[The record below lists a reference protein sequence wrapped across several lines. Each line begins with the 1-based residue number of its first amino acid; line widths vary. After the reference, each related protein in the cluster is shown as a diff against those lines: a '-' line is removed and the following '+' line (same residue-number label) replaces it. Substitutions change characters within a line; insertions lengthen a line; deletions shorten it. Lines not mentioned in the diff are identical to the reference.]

1 MIRFALLGLLR
12 EQSDYGYGLKR
23 RFDRRAGACWELNG
37 GQVYQ
42 TLHALERAG
51 FVAEVQE
58 MAPSDS
64 RRDRFPP
71 RRMMTV
77 TAKGA
82 RFHERWLRR
91 APVAPPP
98 VRDELLVRLIA
109 HTEDELSALLDHI
122 TAQQRMLSIRLTTL
136 LAQRDRAA
144 VDNTADG
151 LVRQL
156 SLEAA
161 VRHAEAHLGWL
172 DYCRERIAAHVGK
185 AAIVVGD

>member
-1 MIRFALLGLLR
+1 GRACGASASRPAGSLHWYTPVHRKPLASPPGIRIAFDRGGLDRRRGRVVPRADEAVQGGGDAMIRFALLGLLR

-71 RRMMTV
+71 RRMMTL

-91 APVAPPP
+91 APVAP
-98 VRDELLVRLIA
+98 
-109 HTEDELSALLDHI
+109 
-122 TAQQRMLSIRLTTL
+122 
-136 LAQRDRAA
+136 
-144 VDNTADG
+144 
-151 LVRQL
+151 
-156 SLEAA
+156 
-161 VRHAEAHLGWL
+161 
-172 DYCRERIAAHVGK
+172 
-185 AAIVVGD
+185 